1 MHENTSISKREFD
14 LNFYESTDSL
24 KINKNPGLI
33 QNIIFLKYGE
43 KKGFLKENEMDITK
57 IIPYYI
63 MYYGVM
69 NLMKHVPEHNRK

>member
-33 QNIIFLKYGE
+33 QNIIFLKYE
-43 KKGFLKENEMDITK
+43 K
-57 IIPYYI
+57 
-63 MYYGVM
+63 
-69 NLMKHVPEHNRK
+69 RKDF